1 MKKTIIALATT
12 ITLAAVPAFA
22 DNNAHSGSDSESN
35 SGATINSNS
44 SETIEGSIGMGGLP
58 GGRCVTAVQLGIPG
72 VAGIGF
78 SNYQNRCINFEILR
92 QMWGDGVVTSAEY
105 RAAGLKFGRIKFR
118 TTTKVARPAP
128 HAAAVWNPASG
139 YTTCE
144 RATHDDGRDGTRV
157 VLARNLSDSQKKAA
171 VQHCVASLQ

>member
-1 MKKTIIALATT
+1 MKKTIIALAAIALT
-12 ITLAAVPAFA
+12 AVPAFA
-22 DNNAHSGSDSESN
+22 NNNAHSGSDSESN
-35 SGATINSNS
+35 SGATINS

-72 VAGIGF
+72 VAGIGL

-92 QMWGDGVVTSAEY
+92 QMWNDGVVTSAEY

-128 HAAAVWNPASG
+128 HAAVVWNPANG

-144 RATHDDGRDGTRV
+144 RTIHDDVRAGTRV